1 MNLQRRQILKGSGA
15 ALLALPLMAGAQAW
29 PARPIRL
36 VVPFPPGGLVDS
48 MARLIGPRLAQ
59 ELGQPV
65 VIDNKPGAGGN
76 LGAAEVARATPDGY
90 TLLMASPPLTIS
102 PALYATLP
110 YRPEQIVPIGLIGR
124 VPNVL
129 LVNPK
134 SGINTV
140 ADLVARARKTPGQL
154 NYASNGNGTS
164 LHLSAEL
171 FKTTTG
177 TFITHIPYRGA
188 AQAVTGLMAGE
199 VDLMFENLP
208 SVLGQIQG
216 GGVKAP
222 AVTTRQRSKA
232 LPGVPTLIE
241 SGLADFDVSAWYGVA
256 APAGTPAA
264 VLARIEQALDKLAR
278 DPEIARAMESRG
290 AEVGFLG
297 ANADERLH
305 GGRCDQVET
314 RRRVRKNHPGLN
326 GEQHEHSDACRP
338 DRSGGDGQRHG
349 AIAAPRRAPAARLRC
364 AHRGRAGLCQ
374 RRWRGLRLAARA
386 GRRLRRGG
394 LGGGQR
400 RADRGGAVRPGRRRQ
415 RLRRGR

>member
-1 MNLQRRQILKGSGA
+1 MNLQRRQILKDSGA

-36 VVPFPPGGLVDS
+36 VVPFPPGGLVDT

-140 ADLVARARKTPGQL
+140 VELIARAKKTPGQL

-199 VDLMFENLP
+199 VDMMFENLP

-216 GGVKAP
+216 GGVKAL

-241 SGLADFDVSAWYGVA
+241 AGLADFDVSAWYGVA
-256 APAGTPAA
+256 APSGTPAA
-264 VLARIEQALDKLAR
+264 VLARIEQALDRLSR
-278 DPEIARAMESRG
+278 DPEIARTMESRG

-297 ANADERLH
+297 AAQMSAFMAADAIKWK
-305 GGRCDQVET
+305 
-314 RRRVRKNHPGLN
+314 RVAEFAK
-326 GEQHEHSDACRP
+326 
-338 DRSGGDGQRHG
+338 
-349 AIAAPRRAPAARLRC
+349 IT
-364 AHRGRAGLCQ
+364 
-374 RRWRGLRLAARA
+374 
-386 GRRLRRGG
+386 
-394 LGGGQR
+394 LG
-400 RADRGGAVRPGRRRQ
+400 
-415 RLRRGR
+415 